1 MGKSS
6 PTPPA
11 APDYTAAA
19 QAQGT
24 ANQAAA
30 TNTAVISNPNIIS
43 PYGNQTVSWATSP
56 DNPNGTPQPTVTQT
70 LTPAAQQNLDAQQQ
84 VQLALSKLGLQGTAK
99 VQDVLNSAAPGAPT
113 LNTTGPG
120 AVSLGSVGSGG
131 PLDNGP
137 SAGQYGLAQGS
148 LDTSGIAQMPVN
160 AGMTAQNAILSRLNP
175 QIQQDQAAL
184 TQRLANQGIPQGSE
198 AWNNAMR
205 QQGNQ
210 QNDLYTQAAL
220 QGINV
225 DQSANNQGFQQLLSQ
240 AGLYNG
246 AVGQNFGQGQ
256 AAAGMANSN
265 QNQMFNQNATMTQ
278 INNAAAAQQA
288 QIAMAQQAQNNSAA
302 LQQYQVAMDAY
313 NQPLNQVSTL
323 ESGSQIQNPQF
334 QQYTGANVAAAPVFQ
349 GVQAQGQAAMQ
360 NYGIQQNAVNSANQ
374 GLYSLG
380 GAAAMAFSDQRLKSN
395 IVKVGEHP
403 LGIGVYEYDIE
414 GRRERGVMAQEVL
427 AVKPSAVHHRPDG
440 YMMVDYGAL

>member
-6 PTPPA
+6 PAPPA
-11 APDYTAAA
+11 APDYA
-19 QAQGT
+19 
-24 ANQAAA
+24 AAA
-30 TNTAVISNPNIIS
+30 TAQGVANVDAAKNTAVLSNPNIIS

-56 DNPNGTPQPTVTQT
+56 DNPNGTPQATVTQT

-84 VQLALSKLGLQGTAK
+84 TQLALSLLGQKGITR
-99 VQDVLNSAAPGAPT
+99 VQDVLNQAAPAAPT
-113 LNTTGPG
+113 LGT
-120 AVSLGSVGSGG
+120 VGSGG
-131 PLDNGP
+131 ALDNGP
-137 SAGQYGLAQGS
+137 SAGQYGLAHGS
-148 LDTSGIAQMPVN
+148 IDTSGIAQMPVN

-220 QGINV
+220 QGLGV
-225 DQSANNQGFQQLLSQ
+225 DMSANQQGFGQQMSQ
-240 AGLYNG
+240 AGLYNSS
-246 AVGQNFGQGQ
+246 VGQNFGQGQ
-256 AAAGMANSN
+256 AASSMANAN
-265 QNQMFNQNATMTQ
+265 QNTQFNQQLAQTQ
-278 INNAAAAQQA
+278 ANNA
-288 QIAMAQQAQNNSAA
+288 AA
-302 LQQYQVAMDAY
+302 LQQYQAQMAAY
-313 NQPLNQVSTL
+313 NQPLNQVTAL

-349 GVQAQGQAAMQ
+349 GTQAQGQADM
-360 NYGIQQNAVNSANQ
+360 NLYGIQQNAANSANQ

-380 GAAAMAFSDQRLKSN
+380 GAALGAAGAAGGFAPLLAGLSDRRLKSN

-403 LGIGVYEYDIE
+403 LGIGIYEYDIE
-414 GRRERGVMAQEVL
+414 DRRERGVMAQEVL
-427 AVKPSAVHHRPDG
+427 AVKPSAVYHRPDG